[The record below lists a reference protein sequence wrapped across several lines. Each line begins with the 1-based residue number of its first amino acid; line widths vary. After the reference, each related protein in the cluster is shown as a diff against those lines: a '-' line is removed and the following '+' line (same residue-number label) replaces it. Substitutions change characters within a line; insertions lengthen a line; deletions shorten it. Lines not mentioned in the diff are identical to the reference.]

1 MGVQVRPGP
10 SGSVLCPVPQGRC
23 AELRGQ
29 LLIEPPPSAPQQSRV
44 EEESLRQLF
53 KILEQHMSGVR
64 KLQEV
69 LTRDQRDME
78 ILARGASS

>member
-1 MGVQVRPGP
+1 MLPTIV
-10 SGSVLCPVPQGRC
+10 S
-23 AELRGQ
+23 
-29 LLIEPPPSAPQQSRV
+29 QSRV

-69 LTRDQRDME
+69 LARDQRDME
-78 ILARGASS
+78 ILARGAGSG